1 MLSKLMEGR
10 KTRLEITDDEKVL
23 ANRKINIKK
32 GFLQRDSYFLVG
44 FCLTEITIS
53 MLIEET
59 DGYTMGRRDEER
71 VKRKRSLFIDDLKIY
86 QESHRKLEVV
96 NEMIVRASMA
106 TGVCYGVKNCVE
118 VVLTK
123 GKIIKGEGLAV
134 LEEKMDAL
142 DPNKNEIYKF
152 LRCEQADK
160 IDVKRVMERVKKE
173 IRKRL
178 DHLTRL
184 NLNDQ
189 NLTKAINC
197 RVIPVADYVT
207 NLCNLEKGD
216 LDELDMTV
224 RSVLRREGFHGIQS
238 SDERLHS
245 KRKVSKRFTVKQK
258 LEWHATWLQQQ
269 TSG

>member
-1 MLSKLMEGR
+1 
-10 KTRLEITDDEKVL
+10 
-23 ANRKINIKK
+23 
-32 GFLQRDSYFLVG
+32 
-44 FCLTEITIS
+44 

-59 DGYTMGRRDEER
+59 DGYTMGRREKET
-71 VKRKRSLFIDDLKIY
+71 VKRIQSIDDLKIY
-86 QESHRKLEVV
+86 QESHRKPEVV
-96 NEMIVRASMA
+96 NEMIVKASMA

-118 VVLTK
+118 VVFTK

-142 DPNKNEIYKF
+142 DPNKNEIYTF
-152 LRCEQADK
+152 LGCEQTDK
-160 IDVKRVMERVKKE
+160 IDVERVMERVKKE
-173 IRKRL
+173 LRKRL

-189 NLTKAINC
+189 NLTKAFNC
-197 RVIPVADYVT
+197 RVIPVADYVM

-258 LEWHATWLQQQ
+258 LDCMLHGCSNKQMDKGSMEK
-269 TSG
+269 